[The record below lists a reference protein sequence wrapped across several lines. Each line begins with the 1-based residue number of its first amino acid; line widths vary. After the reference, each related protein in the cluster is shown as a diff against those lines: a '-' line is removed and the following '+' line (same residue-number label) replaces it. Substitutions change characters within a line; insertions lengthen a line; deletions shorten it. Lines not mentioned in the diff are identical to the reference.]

1 MSSREFWAAEAAKM
15 RDTSAL
21 FDVSHLVTDN
31 RKTGS
36 NSNSVVKEYFFTAN
50 IVNESSMTVD
60 QISESVQYAQDIY
73 FRNKISI
80 SFRLNIMSKKD
91 ALLRKTFS
99 KHSSRVFSSAFGE
112 SKRRRLR
119 KSYRRDEL
127 LWAAQKRFR

>member
-1 MSSREFWAAEAAKM
+1 
-15 RDTSAL
+15 
-21 FDVSHLVTDN
+21 
-31 RKTGS
+31 
-36 NSNSVVKEYFFTAN
+36 
-50 IVNESSMTVD
+50 MTVD
-60 QISESVQYAQDIY
+60 QISKCVQYAQDIY

-80 SFRLNIMSKKD
+80 SFRVNIMSKKD
-91 ALLRKTFS
+91 ALIRKIFS